1 MWETVVGVIV
11 IAAVTLLASWRYW
24 IRFKAK
30 LTAVREFIDTLDDAL
45 KDDKV
50 TEEEYRQL
58 WEKFKKLVE
67 DP

>member
-11 IAAVTLLASWRYW
+11 TAAVTLLASWRYW
-24 IRFKAK
+24 THFKTK
-30 LTAVREFIDTLDDAL
+30 LAALRDFIDTLDDAL

-58 WEKFKKLVE
+58 WEKFKKLAE

>member
-1 MWETVVGVIV
+1 MWETVVGAIV
-11 IAAVTLLASWRYW
+11 TAAVTLLASWRYW
-24 IRFKAK
+24 TRLKTK
-30 LTAVREFIDTLDDAL
+30 LTAIREFIDTLDDAL

-58 WEKFKKLVE
+58 WEKFKKLSE